1 MKTYL
6 KKTAILLFMSL
17 IMMGCGNKNQNQPQ
31 GESEEANVKKLE
43 LTCYNSQTEE
53 HIEKESSE
61 DDAISYF
68 TALPQAEDTFLTVV
82 INEAQAIQFMWKEEG
97 KCLVEITNDSEDMVF
112 MQRYATA
119 EEALEMLKT
128 AYIGDV
134 NNLKGFTPV
143 PVMEKTLDEVLGIE
157 EE

>member
-6 KKTAILLFMSL
+6 QKTGIFLFISL
-17 IMMGCGNKNQNQPQ
+17 VMVACGNKNQSQSQ
-31 GESEEANVKKLE
+31 GESEEASVKKLE

-53 HIEKESSE
+53 HIEKECSE

-68 TALPQAEDTFLTVV
+68 SALPQAEDTFLMVV
-82 INEAQAIQFMWKEEG
+82 VNEAQAIQFMWVEEG

-112 MQRYATA
+112 MQRYATP
-119 EEALEMLKT
+119 EEALEILKT

-134 NNLKGFTPV
+134 NNLKGFAPV
-143 PVMEKTLDEVLGIE
+143 PVMEKTLNEVLGIE